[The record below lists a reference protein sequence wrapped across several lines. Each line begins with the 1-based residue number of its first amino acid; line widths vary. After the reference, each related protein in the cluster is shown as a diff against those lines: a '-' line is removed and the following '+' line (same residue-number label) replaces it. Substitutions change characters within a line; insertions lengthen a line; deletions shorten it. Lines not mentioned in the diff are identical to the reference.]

1 MLEENV
7 EQLQFLT
14 RHVVSEKKQYFD
26 YDFLFCCVIALGPF
40 PVLLRFLENII
51 FLPIHFV
58 LFHLANID
66 FSFFLSVFCKG
77 KINMAVSI

>member
-1 MLEENV
+1 
-7 EQLQFLT
+7 LQFLK
-14 RHVVSEKKQYFD
+14 HPVVSEEKQYFD
-26 YDFLFCCVIALGPF
+26 YAFLFCHTIALGPF
-40 PVLLRFLENII
+40 PIHFFCNTLLQFLENII

-66 FSFFLSVFCKG
+66 FSFFISVSCKG

>member
-1 MLEENV
+1 M
-7 EQLQFLT
+7 
-14 RHVVSEKKQYFD
+14 
-26 YDFLFCCVIALGPF
+26 LFCSAIQLLWGLF
-40 PVLLRFLENII
+40 PSIFFFCNTLLRFLENII

-66 FSFFLSVFCKG
+66 FSFFLSVSCKG